1 MRERIW
7 KHRFRE
13 HFEIEAP
20 PRPAA
25 FLSAW
30 VPRSDLPQ
38 MWRPRRCLLALL
50 LVLLGAT
57 AWARD
62 PDPYNLLDISRGAG
76 DPEIKRAYRKL
87 SLRFHPDK
95 QQGKS
100 AEEAEKAANKFM
112 SIQKAYETLSDPEKR
127 RNYDMTG
134 FADPKDAWKDQRC
147 KRRKT
152 SPEYQPG
159 RTGWVGLAGECWLPW
174 GRCGWAVWVQSARP
188 NRTPWI

>member
-1 MRERIW
+1 
-7 KHRFRE
+7 
-13 HFEIEAP
+13 
-20 PRPAA
+20 
-25 FLSAW
+25 
-30 VPRSDLPQ
+30 

-100 AEEAEKAANKFM
+100 AEEAEKNGDGLKKTASVSFLRFARALLEGDPAARLGDADVRAAEF
-112 SIQKAYETLSDPEKR
+112 
-127 RNYDMTG
+127 
-134 FADPKDAWKDQRC
+134 FAPVEWEALER
-147 KRRKT
+147 
-152 SPEYQPG
+152 G
-159 RTGWVGLAGECWLPW
+159 GGLACYGAAGTRAPTD
-174 GRCGWAVWVQSARP
+174 GWILFLSREERSSRVE
-188 NRTPWI
+188 

>member
-1 MRERIW
+1 
-7 KHRFRE
+7 
-13 HFEIEAP
+13 
-20 PRPAA
+20 
-25 FLSAW
+25 
-30 VPRSDLPQ
+30 

-100 AEEAEKAANKFM
+100 AEEAEKAANM
-112 SIQKAYETLSDPEKR
+112 
-127 RNYDMTG
+127 
-134 FADPKDAWKDQRC
+134 
-147 KRRKT
+147 
-152 SPEYQPG
+152 
-159 RTGWVGLAGECWLPW
+159 
-174 GRCGWAVWVQSARP
+174 
-188 NRTPWI
+188 